1 MFANGLSIFITFNTH
16 NNRNHE
22 PTISILQIKLQ
33 NFNLPKLN
41 LCPHHRKKK
50 LEFLIANID
59 I

>member
-22 PTISILQIKLQ
+22 PTMSILQIKLQ

-50 LEFLIANID
+50 LEENF
-59 I
+59 